1 MTGIFNGMPCG
12 DMDFEVRR
20 EEQPNVCETSR
31 VFTVWLL
38 SRQETSV
45 CIFSSPPSTTLV
57 TSLLP
62 QPPVRFTAVSPL
74 MVWGLINIF
83 PSGSL

>member
-1 MTGIFNGMPCG
+1 MTVIFGECFVGIWT
-12 DMDFEVRR
+12 FEVRR
-20 EEQPNVCETSR
+20 EKHPNVCEMSR

-38 SRQETSV
+38 CRQGTSV
-45 CIFSSPPSTTLV
+45 WIFSSPLSTTSV